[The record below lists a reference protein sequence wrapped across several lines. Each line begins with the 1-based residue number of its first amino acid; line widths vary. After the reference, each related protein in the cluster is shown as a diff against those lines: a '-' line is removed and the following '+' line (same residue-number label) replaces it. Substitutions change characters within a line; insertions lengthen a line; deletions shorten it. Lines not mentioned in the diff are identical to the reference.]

1 MSIKNLFGKS
11 VTSYEDIAQ
20 DVESTDF
27 IDEVV
32 AKRETYLPPIDF
44 SDPANF
50 VFYGSAELYYEAA
63 IKRIYEDYP
72 YDGSKAEQIDFEEKS
87 SFLERWLFE
96 NKYPKTTG
104 HVQMGTTGDLTGVG
118 FASTGTPEF
127 IRVWGGLHTGS
138 ASPTL
143 DYQLSNSAKY
153 DEANNRNQN
162 WNCNFEEGVTVEF
175 WLQKDAFSPNRTEVI
190 MDLWNGKPTTDP
202 ARGRVLLYIFESLG
216 NQKMFLRIERDT
228 HVFGSVINTTNLDL
242 ANWHQYSISMN
253 QDGANF
259 EVNFYIDGVL
269 DATTSVTLP
278 INSISGKIDGYI
290 GSMFGDY
297 GFYGATDGKLQAS
310 LDEFR
315 FWKTKRTARQ
325 IKLNWFREIGGGA
338 NTDDN
343 TSDLG
348 VYLKFN
354 EGITGNTAID
364 STVLDYSGR
373 LANGT
378 WIGYPGS
385 AARSTDSA
393 MTLSGYT
400 EAPSPII
407 YSSHPD
413 VSALEAEMTLSGSD
427 YDAGRGQA
435 FYRSLPN
442 WLVEEDQEEGGENL
456 RKISHI
462 LSSYMDTL
470 RVQIDSLNKLQDK
483 QYISASY
490 KASPF
495 ASELLNNKGF
505 TTSEMFLSA
514 EVFET
519 FSNIDYDHGQYD
531 LNIDEI
537 KNLIYTNI
545 YNNLENIY
553 NTKGTEKS
561 IRNLIR

>member
-1 MSIKNLFGKS
+1 MPTQTKLIDIPILQDSTWMHLAFS
-11 VTSYEDIAQ
+11 LAEED
-20 DVESTDF
+20 STLQLRIYINGEIISDP
-27 IDEVV
+27 
-32 AKRETYLPPIDF
+32 ETYTTTF
-44 SDPANF
+44 EF
-50 VFYGSAELYYEAA
+50 EG
-63 IKRIYEDYP
+63 KM
-72 YDGSKAEQIDFEEKS
+72 DG
-87 SFLERWLFE
+87 
-96 NKYPKTTG
+96 
-104 HVQMGTTGDLTGVG
+104 
-118 FASTGTPEF
+118 F
-127 IRVWGGLHTGS
+127 IGALQTSVAGNGATGS
-138 ASPTL
+138 
-143 DYQLSNSAKY
+143 
-153 DEANNRNQN
+153 
-162 WNCNFEEGVTVEF
+162 
-175 WLQKDAFSPNRTEVI
+175 
-190 MDLWNGKPTTDP
+190 GK
-202 ARGRVLLYIFESLG
+202 F
-216 NQKMFLRIERDT
+216 Q
-228 HVFGSVINTTNLDL
+228 
-242 ANWHQYSISMN
+242 
-253 QDGANF
+253 
-259 EVNFYIDGVL
+259 
-269 DATTSVTLP
+269 
-278 INSISGKIDGYI
+278 GY
-290 GSMFGDY
+290 
-297 GFYGATDGKLQAS
+297 

-354 EGITGNTAID
+354 EGITGNTSID

-385 AARSTDSA
+385 SARSTVSA
-393 MTLSGYT
+393 MNVVGYT
-400 EAPSPII
+400 ETPSPII

-413 VSALEAEMTLSGSD
+413 VVSLEAEMTLSGSD

-442 WLVEEDQEEGGENL
+442 WLIEEDQLEGEENL

-495 ASELLNNKGF
+495 ASELLKNKGF

-519 FSNIDYDHGQYD
+519 FSNIDYDEGQYD

-537 KNLIYTNI
+537 KT
-545 YNNLENIY
+545 
-553 NTKGTEKS
+553 
-561 IRNLIR
+561 